1 MVDLRAMVP
10 EDEGFFMQLMDMVG
24 WGMTTGDYRRML
36 TFSPDGL
43 FLASLEGE
51 ALGMVSTTSYGSIAW
66 IGNLVVLPDSRGLGI
81 GAILMQKAIDYLT
94 EKGAKSIRLD
104 GVPLAI
110 PLYRRLGFKAEYW
123 SLRYTGVGEGNEV
136 IMTRPM
142 ELEDLDAVVALDKSV
157 FQESRQEA
165 IRYVYRNNPE
175 LAFTVWDGDELV
187 GYIMAKRGKANVKIG
202 PWICK
207 LGYGEEAEELLHSVM
222 NRVQGED
229 LWVGLPEGNVDGVI
243 IMESNGFKSMQSSLR
258 MCYGDCSVVENVQAI
273 FGLGGPDKG

>member
-258 MCYGDCSVVENVQAI
+258 MCYGDCSVAENVQAI